1 MNAEVM
7 LPRRLARATAT
18 LFGGNLAML
27 GLQTLQFVLLARW
40 LGVASFG
47 QVAAANALI
56 AIAIPLAGLGYGN
69 LLLLRVSRDRSVARV
84 EWGNAL
90 LAVVSMGA
98 LLVGALVLVGV
109 LVGFGA
115 GVGVA
120 TRVASSRTA
129 IEGVA
134 MSQSAALIVTMA
146 LSELIFVRSVALLG
160 QLYQAIDRVE
170 ITSALNIATASC
182 RVIAVLAMMI
192 LGLHEPL
199 YWALTSCV
207 LTLLLAIVAN
217 AVALRTIGA
226 ARVNLA
232 QLWSDKRD
240 ALHFSLGTG
249 AKAFYTDFDK
259 VVLARTALS
268 AELGAY
274 TAAYRLVVMA
284 FLPVRSLLDASAS
297 QFYRHG
303 GEGIAT
309 SSAFARRVLKIA
321 LPCGLAGAVL
331 ILIAAE
337 VAPLVLGPSYHS
349 ATPMLRALA
358 VLPLIQSIHYVYSDA
373 LTAAGFQQLRTRLQW
388 LVAGVYAAL
397 AFALVP
403 GFGWQGA
410 VVVCLVSEFL
420 LAVLVVL
427 AVRRRLRGEGARS

>member
-1 MNAEVM
+1 MTMSAEVL

-27 GLQTLQFVLLARW
+27 ALQTLQFVLLARW
-40 LGVASFG
+40 LGVVSFG

-69 LLLLRVSRDRSVARV
+69 LLLLRVSRDPSTARA

-90 LAVVSMGA
+90 VAVVGMGG
-98 LLVGALVLVGV
+98 LLVGA
-109 LVGFGA
+109 
-115 GVGVA
+115 
-120 TRVASSRTA
+120 
-129 IEGVA
+129 
-134 MSQSAALIVTMA
+134 AALIGWGVFSGPGAIALIATMA
-146 LSELIFVRSVALLG
+146 VSELIFVRSVALLG

-170 ITSALNIATASC
+170 VTSALNIATASC
-182 RVIAVLAMMI
+182 RVIAVLAMMV
-192 LGLHEPL
+192 LGIHTPL
-199 YWALTSCV
+199 YWALTSCA
-207 LTLLLAIVAN
+207 LTLLLAVVANIVA
-217 AVALRTIGA
+217 ARAIGGA
-226 ARVNLA
+226 GVHLSR
-232 QLWSDKRD
+232 LWADKRD

-274 TAAYRLVVMA
+274 TAAYRLVTMA

-303 GEGIAT
+303 GDGI
-309 SSAFARRVLKIA
+309 SRSNAFARRVLRIA

-331 ILIAAE
+331 ILVAAE
-337 VAPLVLGPSYHS
+337 IAPLVLGPSFKS
-349 ATPMLRALA
+349 ATPMLRMLAL
-358 VLPLIQSIHYVYSDA
+358 LPIIQSIHYVYSDA

-388 LVAGVYAAL
+388 LVAAAYAVL

-403 GFGWQGA
+403 TFGWQGA
-410 VVVCLVSEFL
+410 VAVCLVSESL

-427 AVRRRLRGEGARS
+427 AVRRRLRTDQAR

>member
-1 MNAEVM
+1 MNAEAL

-27 GLQTLQFVLLARW
+27 ALQTLQFVFLARW

-69 LLLLRVSRDRSVARV
+69 LLLLRVSRDRSVARA

-90 LAVVSMGA
+90 VAVIGMGA
-98 LLVGALVLVGV
+98 LLVGVAALVAWAVFSVPGAIALV
-109 LVGFGA
+109 
-115 GVGVA
+115 
-120 TRVASSRTA
+120 
-129 IEGVA
+129 
-134 MSQSAALIVTMA
+134 VTMA
-146 LSELIFVRSVALLG
+146 VSELIFVRSVALLG
-160 QLYQAIDRVE
+160 QLYQAMDRVE
-170 ITSALNIATASC
+170 VTSALNIATASC
-182 RVIAVLAMMI
+182 RVIAVLAMMAA
-192 LGLHEPL
+192 GMHEPL
-199 YWALTSCV
+199 YWAFTSCA
-207 LTLLLAIVAN
+207 LTLVLAVVAN
-217 AVALRTIGA
+217 FVTARAVGGGS
-226 ARVNLA
+226 VNLA
-232 QLWSDKRD
+232 RLWADKRD

-274 TAAYRLVVMA
+274 TAAYRLVTMA

-303 GEGIAT
+303 GDGIAR
-309 SSAFARRVLKIA
+309 SNAFARRVLKIA
-321 LPCGLAGAVL
+321 LPCGLAGGVL

-337 VAPLVLGPSYHS
+337 IAPFVLGPSFKS
-349 ATPMLRALA
+349 ATPMLRVLAL
-358 VLPLIQSIHYVYSDA
+358 LPVIQSIHYVYSDA
-373 LTAAGFQQLRTRLQW
+373 LTAAGLQQLRTRLQW
-388 LVAGVYAAL
+388 LVAAVYAVL

-403 GFGWQGA
+403 AFGWQGA
-410 VVVCLVSEFL
+410 VTVCLVSEFL

-427 AVRRRLRGEGARS
+427 AVRRQLRRGQG

>member
-1 MNAEVM
+1 MNAEAL

-56 AIAIPLAGLGYGN
+56 VIAIPLAGLGYGN
-69 LLLLRVSRDRSVARV
+69 LLLLRVSRERSAARA

-90 LAVVSMGA
+90 IAVVGMGT
-98 LLVGALVLVGV
+98 LLVGIAALVSGPDVIALV
-109 LVGFGA
+109 
-115 GVGVA
+115 
-120 TRVASSRTA
+120 
-129 IEGVA
+129 
-134 MSQSAALIVTMA
+134 VTMA
-146 LSELIFVRSVALLG
+146 VSELIFVRSVSLLG
-160 QLYQAIDRVE
+160 QLYQALDRVE
-170 ITSALNIATASC
+170 VTSALNIATASC
-182 RVIAVLAMMI
+182 RVIAVLAMMAA
-192 LGLHEPL
+192 GLHQPL
-199 YWALTSCV
+199 YWAMTSCA
-207 LTLLLAIVAN
+207 LTLLLALVAN
-217 AVALRTIGA
+217 LVAARAVGGA
-226 ARVNLA
+226 AVNVA
-232 QLWSDKRD
+232 RLWADKRD

-274 TAAYRLVVMA
+274 TAAYRLVTMA

-303 GEGIAT
+303 GDGIAR
-309 SSAFARRVLKIA
+309 SNAFARKVLKIA

-337 VAPLVLGPSYHS
+337 LAPFVLGPSFES
-349 ATPMLRALA
+349 ATPMLRVLAL
-358 VLPLIQSIHYVYSDA
+358 LPIIQAIHYVYSDA
-373 LTAAGFQQLRTRLQW
+373 LTAAGLQQLRTRLQW
-388 LVAGVYAAL
+388 LVAAVYAVL
-397 AFALVP
+397 AFAFIP
-403 GFGWQGA
+403 AFGWQGA
-410 VVVCLVSEFL
+410 VSVCLFSEFL

-427 AVRRRLRGEGARS
+427 AVRRRVRGDQERS

>member
-1 MNAEVM
+1 MTAEAL
-7 LPRRLARATAT
+7 LPRRLARATAM

-69 LLLLRVSRDRSVARV
+69 LVLLRVSRDRAAART

-90 LAVVSMGA
+90 IAVVVMGA
-98 LLVGALVLVGV
+98 LLVGVAALVAWGAFSAPGAIALV
-109 LVGFGA
+109 
-115 GVGVA
+115 
-120 TRVASSRTA
+120 
-129 IEGVA
+129 
-134 MSQSAALIVTMA
+134 VTMA
-146 LSELIFVRSVALLG
+146 VSELIFVRSVALLG
-160 QLYQAIDRVE
+160 QLYQAMDRVDV
-170 ITSALNIATASC
+170 TSALNIATASC
-182 RVIAVLAMMI
+182 RVIAVLIMMVA
-192 LGLHEPL
+192 GTRQPL
-199 YWALTSCV
+199 YWALTSCA
-207 LTLLLAIVAN
+207 LTLLLALVAN
-217 AVALRTIGA
+217 VVA
-226 ARVNLA
+226 ARAVGGASVSLA
-232 QLWSDKRD
+232 RLWADRAD

-274 TAAYRLVVMA
+274 TAAYRLATMA

-297 QFYRHG
+297 QFFRHG
-303 GEGIAT
+303 GDGIAH
-309 SSAFARRVLKIA
+309 SNAFARRVLKIA

-337 VAPLVLGPSYHS
+337 LAPFVLGPSFEG
-349 ATPMLRALA
+349 APLMLRVLAL
-358 VLPLIQSIHYVYSDA
+358 LPIIQSIHYVYSDA
-373 LTAAGFQQLRTRLQW
+373 LTAAGLQRLRTRLQW
-388 LVAGVYAAL
+388 WVAVVYAVL

-403 GFGWQGA
+403 ASGWQGA
-410 VVVCLVSEFL
+410 VVVCLASEAL

-427 AVRRRLRGEGARS
+427 SVRQRLRMDQERS